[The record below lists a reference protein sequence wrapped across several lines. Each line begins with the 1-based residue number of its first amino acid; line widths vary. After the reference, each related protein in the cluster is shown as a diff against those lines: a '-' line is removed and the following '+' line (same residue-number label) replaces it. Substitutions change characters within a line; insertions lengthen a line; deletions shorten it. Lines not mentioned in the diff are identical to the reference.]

1 MWFLKLSP
9 MGKVVSKSPY
19 KKKRTVRAEP
29 LKKEL
34 LYKIKGRVRFPERVA
49 IVGNEKT

>member
-1 MWFLKLSP
+1 

-19 KKKRTVRAEP
+19 KKKRTVRVET

-34 LYKIKGRVRFPERVA
+34 LCKIKGGMRFPERVA